1 MQYLTKIN
9 GNFKIRIRIPKN
21 LKPYFRKSEI
31 NKTLNTND
39 LSLAKKKALNII
51 NEYNN
56 IKLIFELNLDNNTYI
71 ENKVKEFS
79 KKYLLIEYNENI
91 DKNMMTHEKA
101 FIEFKTYYNE
111 LDITESKKK
120 ASLAFLENIF
130 LPLIGKKEL
139 IKDISFTD
147 LNKLQ
152 DIFKNLPKRNI
163 AAYRNISIYQ
173 LLKLAIP
180 NEEKITYSTLS
191 GYMKKIS
198 RFYNF
203 CVASH
208 YITTNPY
215 VFTTKQKITQ
225 SEKDERESFTKDE
238 IKKLI
243 SIINNYD
250 EYKQAIYKT
259 LLYTGMR
266 ISELY
271 KAKLKKSEDY
281 IYYFDLTEI
290 NIKLKTKNS
299 YRIIPLHKKLIE
311 LNIQNILPTALEL
324 NKMNWI
330 RRLFNEKIKTQI
342 TSSNKKV
349 LYSFRHTIATELK
362 YLNVKSEIISEILG
376 HTNSNITLDRYASR
390 YTFEVLKKEIDSIEF
405 Y

>member
-9 GNFKIRIRIPKN
+9 DNFKIRIRIPKN

-31 NKTLNTND
+31 NKSLNTND
-39 LSLAKKKALNII
+39 FSLAKKKALNII

-56 IKLIFELNLDNNTYI
+56 IKLIFELNIDNNIYI

-79 KKYLLIEYNENI
+79 KRYLLIEYNENI
-91 DKNMMTHEKA
+91 DKDMMTHERA
-101 FIEFKTYYNE
+101 FKEFKAYYKE
-111 LDITESKKK
+111 LDITETKKK
-120 ASLAFLENIF
+120 ASLAFLEDIF

-152 DIFKNLPKRNI
+152 DIFKNLPKRNLSK
-163 AAYRNISIYQ
+163 YRDIPINQLVKLNIS
-173 LLKLAIP
+173 
-180 NEEKITYSTLS
+180 NEERITNSTLS

-215 VFTTKQKITQ
+215 IFTTKQKNTQ
-225 SEKDERESFTKDE
+225 SDKDEREAFSKDE
-238 IKKLI
+238 IQKLI
-243 SIINNYD
+243 TIINTYD
-250 EYKQAIYKT
+250 EYKQAIYYT
-259 LLYTGMR
+259 LIYTGMR

-271 KAKLKKSEDY
+271 KAKIKKSEDD
-281 IYYFDLTEI
+281 IYFFDLTDS

-299 YRIIPLHKKLIE
+299 YRMIPLHKKLIE
-311 LNIQNILPTALEL
+311 LNIQNILPKALES

-349 LYSFRHTIATELK
+349 LYSFRHSMATELK

-376 HTNSNITLDRYASR
+376 HSNSSITLDRYASR
-390 YTFEVLKKEIDSIEF
+390 YTFEVLKKEIDKIEF
-405 Y
+405 I

>member
-56 IKLIFELNLDNNTYI
+56 IKLIFELKIDNNSYI

-79 KKYLLIEYNENI
+79 KKYLFIEYNENI
-91 DKNMMTHEKA
+91 DKNMITHEEA
-101 FIEFKTYYNE
+101 FQKFKLYYKE
-111 LDITESKKK
+111 LEITESKKK
-120 ASLAFLENIF
+120 TLLAFLEDVF

-139 IKDISFTD
+139 IKNISFTD
-147 LNKLQ
+147 LNRLQ
-152 DIFKNLPKRNI
+152 DLFKNLPKRNI
-163 AAYRNISIYQ
+163 SKYRNISIH
-173 LLKLAIP
+173 KLVKLSTP
-180 NEEKITYSTLS
+180 NEDKITSSTLS
-191 GYMKKIS
+191 GYMKRIS

-203 CVASH
+203 CIASH

-215 VFTTKQKITQ
+215 LFTTKQKNAQ
-225 SEKDERESFTKDE
+225 SEKDEREAFTKDE

-243 SIINNYD
+243 SIINHYD

-259 LLYTGMR
+259 LIYTGMR

-271 KAKLKKSEDY
+271 KAKLKKSEDD
-281 IYYFDLTEI
+281 IYYFDLTEN

-349 LYSFRHTIATELK
+349 LYSFRHTFATELK

-376 HTNSNITLDRYASR
+376 HSNSSITLDRYASR
-390 YTFEVLKKEIDSIEF
+390 YTFEVLKKEIDKVEF
-405 Y
+405 I